1 MPTQLLK
8 VAVTAAIATIGVLAG
23 CTAKQETTP
32 PAANTPAPQAAPAT
46 PTPKKVPD
54 VVYVPTPQVV
64 VDKMLE
70 MAKVGKDDVLYDLG
84 SGDGRIVITA
94 AEKFG
99 TRGTGIEIDPKLVK
113 QAMANAEK
121 AKVTDQVQFLEQ
133 DLFQTDISKATVV
146 TLYLLPELNLR
157 LRPTLLRTLKPGTR
171 IVSHDFAMGIWN
183 PERIERVKG
192 PRREHTVGLWVVP
205 EKVPPELLNVEAEL
219 QQLRQLQ
226 TPTAQPTQQSP

>member
-8 VAVTAAIATIGVLAG
+8 VAITTAIATSLALAA
-23 CTAKQETTP
+23 CTTQQKTTP
-32 PAANTPAPQAAPAT
+32 PAANTPTPQAAPGT

-70 MAKVGKDDVLYDLG
+70 MAKVGKNDVLYDLG
-84 SGDGRIVITA
+84 SGDGRIVVTA
-94 AEKFG
+94 AQKFG

-113 QAMANAEK
+113 QATANAET
-121 AKVTDQVQFLEQ
+121 AKVSDRVQFLEQ
-133 DLFQTDISKATVV
+133 DLFQTDISSATVV

-157 LRPTLLRTLKPGTR
+157 LRPTLLKTLKPGTR
-171 IVSHDFAMGIWN
+171 IVSHDFDMGIWK
-183 PERIERVKG
+183 PEKVERVKS
-192 PRREHTVGLWVVP
+192 PRREHTIALWVVP
-205 EKVPPELLNVEAEL
+205 EKVPPELLNVDAEI

-226 TPTAQPTQQSP
+226 TPTPQPTAN